1 MKISTPGKLA
11 ALSSWRNS
19 KNAARSTPA
28 RSWIMPRASSCG
40 TTAACAPWTT
50 AVPGAAIARHS
61 SVACLCNLASAN
73 PDHRARRVAAIY
85 LGEEMKPAP
94 KESPDEEP
102 RKKKPSMSITPAQP
116 APYVGAYWSEEL
128 GVYYVFALKNGALY
142 WTEIRRAEGSPRAK
156 PAKELRPVGPGE
168 FAFDSYGLQFHFRP
182 SADGVPAA
190 FSLDAGRT

>member
-1 MKISTPGKLA
+1 VDHGG
-11 ALSSWRNS
+11 SWGGY
-19 KNAARSTPA
+19 
-28 RSWIMPRASSCG
+28 RAQLLRF
-40 TTAACAPWTT
+40 PD
-50 AVPGAAIARHS
+50 RHF

-190 FSLDAGRT
+190 FSLDAGRTLGIQFVRRPLPEEAGPAR